1 MKSYHL
7 DQDKLKEQK
16 RNIILMY
23 GITLVVL
30 LVLNYFMNRGREVT
44 TNTFLM
50 LGLIVVMFAFFGWNA
65 LRQRQTIWDQYE
77 LIVDETGIKQT
88 QPKSADIFLPRA
100 EITATKESKFGMTLM
115 VKEGQPVMG
124 IPKLLKPA
132 DYEEIKET
140 VTGWLRDVKPVVL
153 DVKVIGDAQA
163 TQPLD
168 EINVEPEEASEDQ
181 PVEAPEDQQP
191 PEAPEA

>member
-1 MKSYHL
+1 MKSYRL
-7 DQDKLKEQK
+7 DPNKLKEQT
-16 RNIILMY
+16 RNIILLY

-30 LVLNYFMNRGREVT
+30 LVMNYFMSRGQEVNT
-44 TNTFLM
+44 TTILM
-50 LGLIVVMFAFFGWNA
+50 FGLIVVMFVLVGWNSI
-65 LRQRQTIWDQYE
+65 RQRKAIWDQYE

-140 VTGWLRDVKPVVL
+140 VTGWLRDSKTVVL
-153 DVKVIGDAQA
+153 DVNVIE
-163 TQPLD
+163 D
-168 EINVEPEEASEDQ
+168 EEDVLPEIEPEDAPFEASEDQ
-181 PVEAPEDQQP
+181 QSPDL
-191 PEAPEA
+191 PEA

>member
-1 MKSYHL
+1 MKSYRL
-7 DQDKLKEQK
+7 DPEKLKEQK

-23 GITLVVL
+23 SITLVVL
-30 LVLNYFMNRGREVT
+30 LVLNFFLYRGREVN

-65 LRQRQTIWDQYE
+65 IRQRQTLWDQYE
-77 LIVDETGIKQT
+77 LIVDETGIRQK
-88 QPKSADIFLPRA
+88 QPKAAEIFLPRV
-100 EITATKESKFGMTLM
+100 EITDAKESKYGLTLM
-115 VKEGQPVMG
+115 VKDKQPVMG
-124 IPKLLKPA
+124 IPKMLASA
-132 DYEEIKET
+132 DYEEIKAI
-140 VTGWLRDVKPVVL
+140 VNGWLRDVKPVVL
-153 DVKVIGDAQA
+153 DVKVIEDAQA

-181 PVEAPEDQQP
+181 PVEGSEDQQP